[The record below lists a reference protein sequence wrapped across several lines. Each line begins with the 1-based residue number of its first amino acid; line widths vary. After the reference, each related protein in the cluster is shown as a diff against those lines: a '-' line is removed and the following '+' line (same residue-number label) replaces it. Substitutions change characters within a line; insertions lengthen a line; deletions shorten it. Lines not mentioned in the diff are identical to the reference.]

1 MEQFTVQIT
10 HMFSSLVTTLH
21 QTPGSQPKQSVPE
34 VSNLNNSNDDSGKL
48 FEQESSENKRR
59 DKTDTPHEQQKSKNG
74 KRNMENT
81 ISFTSQRNMNRR
93 IQFLKH
99 LCIKEEKCFTINVSK
114 RWYQLARLW
123 NWEYYQKVLGK
134 RDANWGAQQESW
146 VSTAL
151 ITLTTSCSPQFKSG
165 FQTAVVKRKLPAERL
180 RSQQFN
186 HFILHKLSGEK
197 FLVQQQNQEP
207 PLSIVRSWWH
217 SKT

>member
-1 MEQFTVQIT
+1 
-10 HMFSSLVTTLH
+10 MFSSLVTTLH

-114 RWYQLARLW
+114 R
-123 NWEYYQKVLGK
+123 
-134 RDANWGAQQESW
+134 
-146 VSTAL
+146 
-151 ITLTTSCSPQFKSG
+151 
-165 FQTAVVKRKLPAERL
+165 
-180 RSQQFN
+180 
-186 HFILHKLSGEK
+186 
-197 FLVQQQNQEP
+197 
-207 PLSIVRSWWH
+207 
-217 SKT
+217 